1 MKKLTTKT
9 SLLVSASAIAG
20 VAMGAGIALAAHP
33 PIQLY
38 TYEEVAQQMGFP
50 VAPVIVDKTSK
61 QGLPYSPKQT
71 CFNGGG
77 KYAAGTKCHGD
88 DASNPKLKAS
98 YTDLS
103 EHAFHAALGFQ
114 EWMDNTDSGRFIDA
128 SGKQTG
134 LALNKPWVQSHGHNG
149 KW

>member
-1 MKKLTTKT
+1 MKKSRIKT

-20 VAMGAGIALAAHP
+20 VAMGAGLALAAHP
-33 PIQLY
+33 PVQLY
-38 TYEEVAQQMGFP
+38 TYEEVAAQMGFP
-50 VAPVIVDKTSK
+50 VAPVLVDSVTK

-71 CFNGGG
+71 CFGNGMNNQG
-77 KYAAGTKCHGD
+77 AVKCHGD
-88 DASNPKLKAS
+88 VSTDPKLKAG
-98 YTDLS
+98 YKDLS

-114 EWMDNTDSGRFIDA
+114 EWMDNSDSGRLMNN
-128 SGKQTG
+128 GVQTG

>member
-1 MKKLTTKT
+1 MKKSRIKT
-9 SLLVSASAIAG
+9 SLLVSAASVTGLAL
-20 VAMGAGIALAAHP
+20 GAGIALAAHP

-50 VAPVIVDKTSK
+50 AAPVIVDKTTK

-71 CFNGGG
+71 CFGSKDGG
-77 KYAAGTKCHGD
+77 ATKCHGD
-88 DASNPKLKAS
+88 DPANPKLKAN
-98 YTDLS
+98 YNDLA
-103 EHAFHAALGFQ
+103 EHAFHAELGFGQ
-114 EWMDNTDSGRFIDA
+114 WMDNSASGRLVNA
-128 SGKQTG
+128 GVQTG